1 MPETTDLQVSRPVG
15 PDLRS
20 TAAGLAFKDTTV
32 PTPLAD
38 GWHAHR
44 QPLDAPREPSRFAL
58 FKDGQLVATVTAQPV
73 PQRRWV
79 WRTAMTSGGGALTA
93 GRAEGLEE
101 AMAAAQASL
110 RAHPGPVSLSRSA
123 DLLALW
129 EGRSG

>member
-1 MPETTDLQVSRPVG
+1 MPETADLQVSRPVG

-20 TAAGLAFKDTTV
+20 AAAALTFKDTTV

-44 QPLDAPREPSRFAL
+44 QQPDALREPSRFAL

-73 PQRRWV
+73 PRRRWV
-79 WRTAMTSGGGALTA
+79 WRTAMTSGGNTLTA
-93 GRAEGLEE
+93 GRAGGLEE

-110 RAHPGPVSLSRSA
+110 KAHPGPVSLSRSA